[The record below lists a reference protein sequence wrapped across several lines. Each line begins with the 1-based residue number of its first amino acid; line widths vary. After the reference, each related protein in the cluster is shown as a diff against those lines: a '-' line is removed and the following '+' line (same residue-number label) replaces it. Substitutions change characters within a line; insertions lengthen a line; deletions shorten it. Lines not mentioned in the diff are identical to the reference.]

1 MSTKSKE
8 HNNKLINIIKQNYG
22 IITLGIY
29 ILILII
35 FAIVMRDNI
44 YVTLNDNMDSN
55 VPIYKMIR
63 DTDLFWKFNE
73 SIPFL
78 GGEVLRAEYRVE
90 LSVQSWIYA
99 LFPTLVAYYAVYIL
113 KVLGASL
120 LFIYKNKRI

>member
-78 GGEVLRAEYRVE
+78 GGEVLRAEYRDFTFY
-90 LSVQSWIYA
+90 L
-99 LFPTLVAYYAVYIL
+99 
-113 KVLGASL
+113 
-120 LFIYKNKRI
+120 

>member
-29 ILILII
+29 ILILNI

-73 SIPFL
+73 SIP
-78 GGEVLRAEYRVE
+78 
-90 LSVQSWIYA
+90 
-99 LFPTLVAYYAVYIL
+99 
-113 KVLGASL
+113 
-120 LFIYKNKRI
+120 